1 MLLVQFGVLKIPKST
16 PISKNKSW
24 MHLVPVSD
32 TSLKLHCISSLWQVS
47 LLANLILKLLLDV
60 LFSLIIPTFCRGEA
74 KKAHQVYALNKLET
88 NNRR

>member
-1 MLLVQFGVLKIPKST
+1 
-16 PISKNKSW
+16 

-60 LFSLIIPTFCRGEA
+60 LFSLIIPTFCRGET